1 MRRWSVFLVV
11 VVLLVGMFVF
21 AETKPE
27 YVLRFSTVAAPTQP
41 QVLAMEKFAEVVEEL
56 SGGKIKVEVYHSGQ
70 LGDQKTQL
78 LAIMRGD
85 LEMCS
90 DAAPSWFADLAAMP
104 EFSVFEAAY
113 AFRDLDHMY
122 RVMTSK
128 MVQGLFDKLAAK
140 TNLRVLD
147 VWYLGTRELNFT
159 KKVGPVKKPEDLK
172 GVKLRM
178 PNNKTF
184 LHMARALGA
193 SPTPMSFTEVY
204 LALKTGAIDGQDNPL
219 PTDYSAKFC
228 EVTHY
233 IVLTDH
239 QIGMICPVISE
250 KLWQSMPE
258 EYRNYIKRA
267 MAVARH
273 YMNYTVLEQ
282 EAKLLKVFREEY
294 GMEII
299 IPDKEAFIK
308 HAREYY
314 LNSPA
319 FDDSWKEL
327 YKKIQEM

>member
-1 MRRWSVFLVV
+1 MRGWRILL
-11 VVLLVGMFVF
+11 VVLLSLTVIAWSEV
-21 AETKPE
+21 KPD
-27 YVLRFSTVAAPTQP
+27 YVIRFSTVAAPTQP
-41 QVLAMEKFAEVVEEL
+41 QVLAMQKFAEIVEEL

-70 LGDQKTQL
+70 LGDQRTEL
-78 LAIMRGD
+78 LAVMRGD

-90 DAAPSWFADLAAMP
+90 DSAPSWFADLAAMP
-104 EFSVFEAAY
+104 EFGVFEAAY

-122 RVMTSK
+122 RVMTSQ
-128 MVQGLFDKLAAK
+128 MVQELFDKLAKK

-147 VWYLGTRELNFT
+147 VWYLGTRELNFIER
-159 KKVGPVKKPEDLK
+159 VGPVRKPEDLK

-193 SPTPMSFTEVY
+193 NPTPMSFTEVY
-204 LALKTGAIDGQDNPL
+204 LALKTGAVDGQDNPL

-239 QIGMICPVISE
+239 QIGMICPVINE

-267 MAVARH
+267 IQVARY

-282 EAKLLKVFREEY
+282 EAKLLKLFREQY

-299 IPDKEAFIK
+299 VPDKEAFIK
-308 HAREYY
+308 HAHEYY
-314 LNSPA
+314 LNNPA
-319 FDDSWKEL
+319 FDEKWKEL
-327 YKKIQEM
+327 YRKIQEM